1 MRNRC
6 FLLFWL
12 LVPSVKLMAQV
23 PLQPE
28 IITIR
33 QGLSQ
38 SFVPCLLQDRE
49 GFIWAGT
56 KNGLNRYDGRVFEV
70 FTHDAEDPFSLSGD
84 FIWTLE
90 EFGDYLLIGNN
101 EGILDFFNKRTRH
114 FYHLPLTGGTS
125 TSMPLVQDIFVDAGQ
140 HIWVLGGD
148 EHLRQLYFI
157 RTPTDFWKNLPGN
170 PSLLHSL
177 KVENCGIGP
186 VYSAV
191 ISSDHQTIYLD
202 KTEGIF
208 SLDTRNAKQVMIKG
222 NNNYI
227 KGTFWSRL
235 RKDPQGNIWIA
246 KKDSLFCY
254 DGFGINSFLIDIN
267 ISLFPGISPQGELL
281 MGIGEDLLAIPQ
293 DKIRAAGRVS
303 QELAVWK
310 TSCTGAPNT
319 IIGDYTGNIWIGM
332 SDGILKVKPRT
343 QPLWHH
349 FQGNSI
355 YGSIFSEKD
364 GTVGSLGTTG
374 LNIFP
379 ANSSSPVARLA
390 RQPGAGAYANWRI
403 TTDKKGVR
411 WLYIS
416 SINDKSSLVRIAE
429 DGTTRAFSLPHQ
441 PKGRGNI
448 TSDNTDGSIWL
459 AFPWELLHFD
469 PVANTW
475 QTYSFQH
482 LLPYELEVFCL
493 QKMQNGTIWI
503 GTQGG
508 LLESIPDG
516 KGGINFRLLKNELN
530 NPHSIGH
537 NAVSSLLTDPSD
549 PGVLWVGTKGG
560 GLNRLDTRTRRFSHL
575 TQKNGLPNDVIY
587 GILPDTSG
595 NLWMSSNKGIIRYTP
610 KTGSIRNFT
619 VDDGLQSDE
628 FNTWAYAS
636 GPAGTLMFGGINGLN
651 VFSPAR
657 FADNP
662 NIPKVYLTGL
672 KINNKAI
679 AAGDS
684 TGILIQ
690 AIEFSKKI
698 SLKYNQQNITFEFAA
713 LEFTASAKNR
723 FKWILEGAEKE
734 WHSGSTDR
742 SATYLN
748 LSPGNY
754 TFKVMAS
761 NGDGVWNP
769 VPAILVIHIS
779 PPWWNSWL
787 AWFFYIAA
795 AGFTLRKLFDFQTK
809 RRLEH
814 TEMQL
819 LKELDMFKSRLYVNI
834 THEFRTPLTVI
845 LGLAREVKGDPGH
858 WTKETLMKLFDP
870 IERNGSRLLRL
881 INQMLDLAKLENSSL
896 HPELRHGDI
905 ISYLRYLL
913 ESFQSLANAGKL
925 TLQFSSPLLHFEMD
939 FDPERLSQI
948 VSNLVTNALKNTPP
962 GGLVSMNVVTI
973 TDNRLQL
980 EIRDTGTGI
989 PPEALPYIFDRFYQV
1004 PKVNN
1009 GPASPVRFDESHN
1022 GGTGIGLA
1030 LTYELVKLFGGE
1042 IRVESRTQGTD
1053 RGTVFTIRLP
1063 VTHLASALP
1072 AGKESPKGN
1081 LQEIPSDDLKAI
1093 SPVVPQD
1100 QELPLL
1106 LLVEDNADV
1115 VNFLR
1120 TMLEPFYRVV
1130 ETYNGQE
1137 GIAMAFETIPDI
1149 VVTDLMMPEMD
1160 GLQLCDKLKNDSR
1173 TSHIPIVLLTARA
1186 AIEDRIAGL
1195 SRGADAYLV
1204 KPVHKE
1210 ELLIT
1215 LSGLIK
1221 LRQQLRERYAAITL
1235 QSPAPTE
1242 DKDLQIE
1249 DAFLQKLRAVVESQL
1264 SNADL
1269 SVEDI
1274 CRKIGMSH
1282 PVIHRKITALTGR
1295 SLTLFVRSVR
1305 LQHACQWLLNTDWS
1319 ISEIAY
1325 EAGFNDPKFFSRVFS
1340 EAFGMSPTVYKQ
1352 NAGNKL

>member
-1 MRNRC
+1 
-6 FLLFWL
+6 
-12 LVPSVKLMAQV
+12 MAQV

-70 FTHDAEDPFSLSGD
+70 FTHDPENPYSLSGD
-84 FIWTLE
+84 FIWSIE
-90 EFGDYLLIGNN
+90 EFGDFLLVGNN
-101 EGILDFFNKRTRH
+101 EGILDFFNKKTRR
-114 FYHLPLTGGTS
+114 FYHLSLAAGTS
-125 TSMPLVQDIFVDAGQ
+125 TSMPLVQHIFVDAGQ

-148 EHLRQLYFI
+148 EHSLQLYTI
-157 RTPTDFWKNLPGN
+157 QTLPDFWKKLPED
-170 PSLLHSL
+170 PAILRTLQVKRFRSEHTF
-177 KVENCGIGP
+177 
-186 VYSAV
+186 SAA
-191 ISSDHQTIYLD
+191 ITSDHKTIYLD
-202 KTEGIF
+202 GPDGVF
-208 SLDTRNAKQVMIKG
+208 SLNTETEKLFRITDTLKHIKG
-222 NNNYI
+222 M
-227 KGTFWSRL
+227 TRSRL
-235 RKDPQGNIWIA
+235 KVDSRDNIWLL
-246 KKDSLFCY
+246 KDRSLICY
-254 DGFGINSFLIDIN
+254 DGLETNIFPIDFKISF
-267 ISLFPGISPQGELL
+267 FPGISSQGELL
-281 MGIGEDLLAIPQ
+281 MGIGEELLAIPTE
-293 DKIRAAGRVS
+293 KIQAAGRVS
-303 QELAVWK
+303 EWSAVWK
-310 TSCTGAPNT
+310 TPCTGAPSLA
-319 IIGDYTGNIWIGM
+319 IADYAGNVWIGM
-332 SDGILKVKPRT
+332 SDGILKVKPRS
-343 QPLWHH
+343 QPLWHL

-355 YGSIFSEKD
+355 YGTLFYEKD
-364 GTVGSLGTTG
+364 GTVGSLGING
-374 LNIFP
+374 LDIQP
-379 ANSSSPVARLA
+379 VNSGSPVARIA
-390 RQPGAGAYANWRI
+390 RQPGTGAYANWRI

-416 SINDKSSLVRIAE
+416 SINNRSSLVRIAE
-429 DGTTRAFSLPHQ
+429 DGSTKEYSLPHQ
-441 PKGRGNI
+441 LKGRGNM
-448 TSDNTDGSIWL
+448 TTDNTDGSVWM
-459 AFPWELLHFD
+459 AFPWELLHFN
-469 PVANTW
+469 PVADTW
-475 QTYSFQH
+475 QTYSFQQ

-493 QKMQNGTIWI
+493 QKMQDGVIWI

-516 KGGINFRLLKNELN
+516 KGGISFRLHKNEPN
-530 NPHSIGH
+530 NPNSIGH
-537 NAVSSLLTDPSD
+537 NAVSSILIDPYD
-549 PGVLWVGTKGG
+549 PGILWVGTKGG
-560 GLNRLDTRTRRFSHL
+560 GLNRLDTKTRQFSHL

-610 KTGSIRNFT
+610 KTGVIRNFT

-628 FNTWAYAS
+628 FNTWAYAP
-636 GPAGTLMFGGINGLN
+636 GPDGSLMFGGINGLN

-662 NIPKVYLTGL
+662 NLPKVYLTGL

-684 TGILIQ
+684 TGILTQ
-690 AIEFSKKI
+690 AIEFSNKI
-698 SLKYNQQNITFEFAA
+698 HLSYNQQNITLDFAA

-723 FKWILEGAEKE
+723 FRWILEGAEKE

-845 LGLAREVKGDPGH
+845 LGLAREVKSDPVH
-858 WTKETLMKLFDP
+858 WTKEALMKLFDP
-870 IERNGSRLLRL
+870 IERNGARLLRL
-881 INQMLDLAKLENSSL
+881 INQMLDLAKLENSTL
-896 HPELRHGDI
+896 HLELRHGDI
-905 ISYLRYLL
+905 ISYLKYLL
-913 ESFQSLANAGKL
+913 ESFQSVANAGNLVLK
-925 TLQFSSPLLHFEMD
+925 FSSPLPHFEMD
-939 FDPERLSQI
+939 FDTERLSQI
-948 VSNLVTNALKNTPP
+948 VSNLVSNALKNTPS
-962 GGLVSMNVVTI
+962 GGTVSMNVET
-973 TDNRLQL
+973 TPDNRLLL

-1004 PKVNN
+1004 PKSSNEETT
-1009 GPASPVRFDESHN
+1009 PTRFDEGRNS
-1022 GGTGIGLA
+1022 GTGIGLA

-1042 IRVESRTQGTD
+1042 IRVGSRTQGAD
-1053 RGTVFTIRLP
+1053 RGTVFTVLLP
-1063 VTHLASALP
+1063 VTHLAKKMLSGEASSEVFSEEVLPVTLQPESAVLP
-1072 AGKESPKGN
+1072 SN
-1081 LQEIPSDDLKAI
+1081 QS
-1093 SPVVPQD
+1093 
-1100 QELPLL
+1100 LPLL
-1106 LLVEDNADV
+1106 LLVEDNTDV

-1120 TMLEPFYRVV
+1120 KMLEPLYRVV
-1130 ETYNGQE
+1130 ETYNGRAGME
-1137 GIAMAFETIPDI
+1137 MAFETVPDI

-1160 GLQLCDKLKNDSR
+1160 GLQLCNILKNDSR

-1204 KPVHKE
+1204 KPVYKE

-1215 LSGLIK
+1215 LSELIK
-1221 LRQQLRERYAAITL
+1221 LRQKLRERYAAVAL
-1235 QSPAPTE
+1235 QSPAPSE

-1249 DAFLQKLRAVVESQL
+1249 DAFLQKLRAMVESQL
-1264 SNADL
+1264 SNADM

-1282 PVIHRKITALTGR
+1282 PVIHRKITALTGL

-1305 LQHACQWLLNTDWS
+1305 LQHASQWLLNTDWS

-1325 EAGFNDPKFFSRVFS
+1325 NAGFNDPKFFSRVFS